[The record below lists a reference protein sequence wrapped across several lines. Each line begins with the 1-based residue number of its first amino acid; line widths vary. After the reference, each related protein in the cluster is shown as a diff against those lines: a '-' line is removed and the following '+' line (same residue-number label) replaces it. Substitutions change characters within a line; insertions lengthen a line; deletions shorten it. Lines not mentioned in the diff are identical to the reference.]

1 MSDKAEQTPWYH
13 SVVSSVVVA
22 IVVGMASSFLT
33 AQVTLA
39 RFDERLM
46 AVESTQE
53 AQKLQSLDA
62 SRDRRDLSNQL
73 ARMEGK
79 LDYLLEKR
87 NDN

>member
-1 MSDKAEQTPWYH
+1 MSDKTEQAPWYH